1 MSSRSFHRVAVE
13 SCSAPSVSLHNH
25 ANTTH
30 TKAHHRVCYNILC
43 VSGRGSQRS
52 GPPAGHLDCAGNYI
66 NIHYAD
72 MTISHSDI
80 LISYK
85 M

>member
-13 SCSAPSVSLHNH
+13 SCSAPSVSLHKH

-30 TKAHHRVCYNILC
+30 TNGCHKVLYNVSC

-52 GPPAGHLDCAGNYI
+52 GPPAGHLDYPGNYT
-66 NIHYAD
+66 NIQYENI
-72 MTISHSDI
+72 TI
-80 LISYK
+80 
-85 M
+85 